1 MAKKKITLE
10 SLDKKLDRVI
20 DVLVTK
26 ADTGRIDELEKRI
39 DKRFEQKKI
48 DGLLKVI
55 SEQQKEE
62 SKKLINLTPQTYVG
76 VAEKLATY
84 EEK

>member
-1 MAKKKITLE
+1 MEADLSEHFEVLSEAVQNMLRAQGVKAAYQKAKDFFRGAKVTQASYQKFVE
-10 SLDKKLDRVI
+10 SLPI
-20 DVLVTK
+20 
-26 ADTGRIDELEKRI
+26 
-39 DKRFEQKKI
+39 
-48 DGLLKVI
+48 
-55 SEQQKEE
+55 QKEE